1 VEAGGV
7 RLGQENSTEY
17 LAKALR
23 CLPERVGSSE
33 RLGILV
39 DSAALRYC
47 CGSISAASEV
57 GSFDHALDFIACH
70 SAH

>member
-1 VEAGGV
+1 VEAGGL

-33 RLGILV
+33 RLGILGGFG
-39 DSAALRYC
+39 STALLLRIDQ
-47 CGSISAASEV
+47 CGERSWQFRPCS
-57 GSFDHALDFIACH
+57 
-70 SAH
+70 